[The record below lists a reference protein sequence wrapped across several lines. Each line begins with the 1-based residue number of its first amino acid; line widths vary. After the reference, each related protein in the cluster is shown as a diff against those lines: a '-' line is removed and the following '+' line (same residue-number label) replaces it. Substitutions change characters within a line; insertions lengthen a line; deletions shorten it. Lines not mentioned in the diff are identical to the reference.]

1 MDIKREKD
9 MAKIE
14 GFTPFLKKWEG
25 GYVCDPDDLG
35 GATNMGV
42 TIETYRAYCRKKP
55 ELHRKNISI
64 ATLKKLNDET
74 WMDIVKTLYW
84 DKFRGDDIQSQ
95 SVANMCVD
103 WLWNSGT
110 VAIKRVQEIVGVKVD
125 GIVGDKTIAA
135 INNRSP
141 LPLFGAIKEARK
153 EYIEEICVKRPKNEK
168 FRKGWMNRI
177 NDLMFEE

>member
-1 MDIKREKD
+1 MASVEKL
-9 MAKIE
+9 
-14 GFTPFLKKWEG
+14 TPFLKKWEG

-42 TIETYRAYCRKKP
+42 TIETYRRYYRGKEGMERKK
-55 ELHRKNISI
+55 ISL
-64 ATLKKLNDET
+64 AALKKLDDTT
-74 WMDIVKTLYW
+74 WTDIVKTLYW

-103 WLWNSGT
+103 WLWSSGT

-177 NDLMFEE
+177 NDLMFEG

>member
-1 MDIKREKD
+1 MANIKNL
-9 MAKIE
+9 M
-14 GFTPFLKKWEG
+14 PFLERWEG
-25 GYVCDPDDLG
+25 GFVNDPDDLG

-42 TIETYRAYCRKKP
+42 TMNTYIAYCKKKGYP
-55 ELHRKNISI
+55 VPTVARLRNLSKEQ
-64 ATLKKLNDET
+64 
-74 WMDIVKTLYW
+74 WVDIVKTLYW

-153 EYIEEICVKRPKNEK
+153 EYIEEICDKRPKNEK
-168 FRKGWMNRI
+168 FRRGWMNRL
-177 NDLMFEE
+177 NDMVYED